1 VDALN
6 ALSTPEAPAGQAA
19 VAEIATVEQ
28 LAALVHPVRRQLL
41 AALVEPASPSEVARR
56 LGIAAQIANYHVRA
70 LEAAGLV
77 REVETRQIRNLLEH
91 RFRAVARS
99 FTLSTA
105 LPLTDAQRRRL
116 QGDVALQ
123 QLVRA
128 GDAIRQDA
136 LRLLETRVPGEDGGH
151 NAVALELDVDLP
163 NEADREAFVRALS
176 EAIRTAAAPFRATRK
191 HSGEHHRYRTHVA
204 IYPAAPE
211 TPVPAPSAPS
221 SAPDQEPSSRANTGR
236 SGR

>member
-1 VDALN
+1 MNGQVD
-6 ALSTPEAPAGQAA
+6 QAA
-19 VAEIATVEQ
+19 VAEIVTVEQ
-28 LAALVHPVRRQLL
+28 LAALVHPVRRQML
-41 AALVEPASPSEVARR
+41 AELAEPASPSEAAKR

-77 REVETRQIRNLLEH
+77 RQVETRQVRNLLEH

-116 QGDVALQ
+116 QSDVALQ
-123 QLVRA
+123 QLVQA

-136 LRLLETRVPGEDGGH
+136 LRLLETPAPGGH
-151 NAVALELDVDLP
+151 NAVAMELDVELP

-176 EAIRTAAAPFRATRK
+176 EAIRTAAAPFRGAGKRGGRR
-191 HSGEHHRYRTHVA
+191 SRYRTHVA
-204 IYPAAPE
+204 IYPAA
-211 TPVPAPSAPS
+211 
-221 SAPDQEPSSRANTGR
+221 APDAPPEPSSPPAGDASGRRGSPR
-236 SGR
+236 SG

>member
-1 VDALN
+1 MN
-6 ALSTPEAPAGQAA
+6 AGSEQAA

-28 LAALVHPVRRQLL
+28 LAALVHPVRRRML
-41 AALVEPASPSEVARR
+41 AELAEPASPSEVAKR

-99 FTLSTA
+99 FILSTA
-105 LPLTDAQRRRL
+105 LPLTEAQRRRL
-116 QGDVALQ
+116 QSEVTLQ
-123 QLVRA
+123 QLVQT

-136 LRLLETRVPGEDGGH
+136 LRLLETPAPSGH

-163 NEADREAFVRALS
+163 SETDREAFVRALG
-176 EAIRTAAAPFRATRK
+176 EAIRTAAAPFRATRRRGGQ
-191 HSGEHHRYRTHVA
+191 HTRYRTHVA
-204 IYPAAPE
+204 IYPAAPAAS
-211 TPVPAPSAPS
+211 PVQAVAPPELS
-221 SAPDQEPSSRANTGR
+221 SAPAGDAPPDHGAARRG
-236 SGR
+236 

>member
-1 VDALN
+1 MSATDALI
-6 ALSTPEAPAGQAA
+6 EQAA
-19 VAEIATVEQ
+19 VAEIGTVEQ

-41 AALVEPASPSEVARR
+41 AELAEPASPSEVAKR

-77 REVETRQIRNLLEH
+77 REVETRQVRNLLEH

-116 QGDVALQ
+116 QSDVALQ

-136 LRLLETRVPGEDGGH
+136 LRLLETPTDGGH
-151 NAVALELDVDLP
+151 HALALELDVDLRT
-163 NEADREAFVRALS
+163 EADREAFVRALS
-176 EAIRTAAAPFRATRK
+176 EAIRTAAAPFRATRRRGGR
-191 HSGEHHRYRTHVA
+191 HGRYRTHVA
-204 IYPAAPE
+204 VYPAA
-211 TPVPAPSAPS
+211 AA
-221 SAPDQEPSSRANTGR
+221 AAAAEPSSTQAGEA
-236 SGR
+236 

>member
-1 VDALN
+1 VN
-6 ALSTPEAPAGQAA
+6 ARADQAA
-19 VAEIATVEQ
+19 VGEIATVEQ
-28 LAALVHPVRRQLL
+28 LAALVHPVRRQML
-41 AALVEPASPSEVARR
+41 AELAEPASPSEVAKR

-77 REVETRQIRNLLEH
+77 REVETRQVRNLLEH

-123 QLVRA
+123 QLVQA
-128 GDAIRQDA
+128 GDAIRRDA
-136 LRLLETRVPGEDGGH
+136 LRLLETRAPGGYS
-151 NAVALELDVDLP
+151 ALALELEVELP

-176 EAIRTAAAPFRATRK
+176 EAIRTAAAPFRAPRMRGSQ
-191 HSGEHHRYRTHVA
+191 HSRYRTHVA
-204 IYPAAPE
+204 IYPAAP
-211 TPVPAPSAPS
+211 VAAPP
-221 SAPDQEPSSRANTGR
+221 EPSGAQAGEASPHRGSAR
-236 SGR
+236 SG